1 MEKQEIFGIEMSITN
16 TCIPNARCFTD
27 KRRMVDRLV
36 NCIDTDEN
44 IAGAFGKHL
53 AYPNANP
60 YTIRDIN
67 KHFEG
72 FNTKNKTY
80 FLEDQKKYDI
90 MKAIGNFF
98 ITFQTTTQ

>member
-1 MEKQEIFGIEMSITN
+1 MFEIPPNEFGHGKTRNFGIEMSNSEYVAFLTQDALPINEEWLTN
-16 TCIPNARCFTD
+16 
-27 KRRMVDRLV
+27 LV

-67 KHFEG
+67 KA
-72 FNTKNKTY
+72 
-80 FLEDQKKYDI
+80 L
-90 MKAIGNFF
+90 
-98 ITFQTTTQ
+98 